1 VVPFLAYVHEPAPD
15 SPEDR
20 PWEPNWRVW
29 RPGAAGV
36 AGLVGAGEVHGA
48 VGLALVLTGCA
59 LVLRALD
66 AALPYRGGLR
76 EWRQ

>member
-1 VVPFLAYVHEPAPD
+1 M
-15 SPEDR
+15 
-20 PWEPNWRVW
+20 W

-36 AGLVGAGEVHGA
+36 AALVGAGEFHGA
-48 VGLALVLTGCA
+48 LALALVLTAGA
-59 LVLRALD
+59 LAVRALD

>member
-1 VVPFLAYVHEPAPD
+1 
-15 SPEDR
+15 
-20 PWEPNWRVW
+20 
-29 RPGAAGV
+29 V
-36 AGLVGAGEVHGA
+36 AGLVGAGELHGA
-48 VGLALVLTGCA
+48 VALGLVLTGVA

>member
-15 SPEDR
+15 SPEGR
-20 PWEPNWRVW
+20 PWDPNWRVW
-29 RPGAAGV
+29 RPGAAAVG
-36 AGLVGAGEVHGA
+36 ALVGAGEFHGA
-48 VGLALVLTGCA
+48 VGLALVLSAFA
-59 LVLRALD
+59 LALRALD